1 MSRRVKV
8 GRPQDPG
15 SEKLLEVKGGKGKEM
30 PIIQFTWFCLFLV
43 GFVYLLFLASW
54 DQIGTGGAE

>member
-1 MSRRVKV
+1 M